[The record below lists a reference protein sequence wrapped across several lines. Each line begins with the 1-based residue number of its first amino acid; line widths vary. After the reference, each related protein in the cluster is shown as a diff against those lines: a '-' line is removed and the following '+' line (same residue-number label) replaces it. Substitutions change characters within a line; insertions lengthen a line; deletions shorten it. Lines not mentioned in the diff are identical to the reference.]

1 MIRTFALVRTYLRA
15 NANPVPLIKSLI
27 IMNIYPLSA
36 IDPEPVTEVEVET
49 RWSQAGRKRLRSRF
63 LKGPVSLK
71 QLQTAAKLPGRT
83 LHLYLAVRHRCD
95 LCQSKTVTLPS
106 AYLETWGLDKDS
118 KRRALTEL
126 ELVGLIT
133 VGRRRGRTVVVTL
146 L

>member
-1 MIRTFALVRTYLRA
+1 
-15 NANPVPLIKSLI
+15 
-27 IMNIYPLSA
+27 MNIYPLSA
-36 IDPEPVTEVEVET
+36 IDPEPLTEVEVET

-71 QLQTAAKLPGRT
+71 QLQTAAKLSGRT

-106 AYLETWGLDKDS
+106 AYLETWGLDRDS

-126 ELVGLIT
+126 ELIGLIT

-146 L
+146 V